1 MDLIFLSVQELGS
14 FKLQYKN
21 TVFIKIMGITIL
33 HFTESMLFGT
43 IVMDLRTG
51 DPKEIM
57 FMCL

>member
-1 MDLIFLSVQELGS
+1 
-14 FKLQYKN
+14 
-21 TVFIKIMGITIL
+21 MGITIL